1 MKPKTRP
8 KPGPRFGVPIDS
20 NEDDQRQTWAEF
32 MASLPDD
39 EAKQTLEKPATLAS
53 NAVQAKFSSAKPPR
67 NLPLIFCKSVRPI
80 LSNLSLVKGLLA
92 STGMAILFGHPG
104 CGKSFAAIDL
114 GCHVALGWDWAGRKV
129 TQGAVV
135 YLAAEGGRGVQN
147 RIAAFKKHHGV
158 DDFPFALIP
167 CPIDLQAAQGDVN
180 ALSQSIQQVASHY
193 RNRVALII
201 VDTLSKTFGAG
212 KENSDDM
219 AGYVNNC
226 QTIATEHDCC
236 VIAVHHRPK
245 DALSS
250 EPRGHSSL
258 KGGVDTVLMI
268 DGADIKRVTVGKQK
282 DAEEAPPFNFKLLSV
297 TIGHDVDGDAVTSCV
312 VQFCDAA
319 EPADEP
325 SSDQLEAVK
334 NIIASGEWR
343 HHRNAGAQWAGTAI
357 ITALGLEG
365 ESVTMRAER
374 ILAKWIE
381 SGDLIKVLKRD
392 TMKGRDV
399 PFVEVSLANWKQS

>member
-1 MKPKTRP
+1 MTALTAFTPM
-8 KPGPRFGVPIDS
+8 S
-20 NEDDQRQTWAEF
+20 EQSWAEF
-32 MASLPDD
+32 MASVPDD
-39 EAKQTLEKPATLAS
+39 EPNEPTLEKPATVAG
-53 NAVQAKFSSAKPPR
+53 NVIEAEFPQAPQAKPAR

-92 STGMAILFGHPG
+92 SSSLAVLFGHPG

-147 RIAAFKKHHGV
+147 RIAAFKKHHRV
-158 DDFPFALIP
+158 HDFPFALIP
-167 CPIDLQAAQGDVN
+167 CPIDLQAADGDVN
-180 ALSQSIQQVASHY
+180 ALSQSIQEVAAHY
-193 RNRVALII
+193 RKNVALII

-219 AGYVNNC
+219 AGFVNNC
-226 QTIATEHDCC
+226 QTIATQHDCC

-268 DGADIKRVTVGKQK
+268 DGGDIKRVSVGKQK
-282 DAEEAPPFNFKLLSV
+282 DAQEAPPFNFKLHPI
-297 TIGHDVDGDAVTSCV
+297 TIGHDVDGDAVTSCIV
-312 VQFCDAA
+312 EFCDAA
-319 EPADEP
+319 EPAVEP
-325 SSDQLEAVK
+325 SPDQLEAVK
-334 NIIASGEWR
+334 NIIANGEWR

-357 ITALGLEG
+357 INALGLGG
-365 ESVTMRAER
+365 ESVTTRAER
-374 ILAKWIE
+374 ILAKWIA

-392 TMKGRDV
+392 ATKGRDV
-399 PFVEVSLANWKQS
+399 PFVELPLPNRKKS